1 MSPRKYDMSK
11 RSRSV
16 EDTRRRI
23 IEATIAAHGELGML
37 ETTFQDVAERAD
49 VALGTVHR
57 HFPTI
62 EDLVAACGRAFLPML
77 ALPTPADAAARFRS
91 LDSGTDRIERLA
103 GDIADIYERALPAFL
118 EVRRAS
124 PHFVAAAEGLR
135 AMEASV
141 DGLIDEALRPLRPSA
156 QQRRTVRALADA
168 RFWDALTGSG
178 LDQVQIRATAVRL
191 LRCAL
196 EAPAVR

>member
-16 EDTRRRI
+16 EETRQRI

-57 HFPTI
+57 HFPTV
-62 EDLVAACGRAFLPML
+62 EDLVAACGRSFLPTL
-77 ALPTPADAAARFRS
+77 ALPTPSSAADRFRDLGS
-91 LDSGTDRIERLA
+91 DTDRIERLA
-103 GDIADIYERALPAFL
+103 DEIADIYDRGLGVFL

-124 PHFVAAAEGLR
+124 TRIGAAAEGLR
-135 AMEASV
+135 ARDASIDALV
-141 DGLIDEALRPLRPSA
+141 DAAVLPLHPNA
-156 QQRRTVRALADA
+156 DQRRTVRALADA
-168 RFWDALTGSG
+168 RFWDALRGSG
-178 LDQVQIRATAVRL
+178 LDRQQIRATAGRL
-191 LRCAL
+191 LHCAL
-196 EAPAVR
+196 QVR